1 MSARIDSYRKKIE
14 LAKRNFIPPIWHFKN
29 PKSNFFPDQTRP
41 DTNIKDPSNYTPVPE
56 AKIHPSIVN
65 VFAIRKPLTFDYY
78 LPNTYIK
85 TTKSPPKT
93 RVNQKKISSERTDW
107 VALLRVFFLFFLQ
120 IADCWQIN
128 LGGPRKLSNRYGGTF
143 L

>member
-1 MSARIDSYRKKIE
+1 MTFWKSKI
-14 LAKRNFIPPIWHFKN
+14 IS
-29 PKSNFFPDQTRP
+29 SNFFPDQTRP

-93 RVNQKKISSERTDW
+93 RVNQKKYLVREQTE
-107 VALLRVFFLFFLQ
+107 
-120 IADCWQIN
+120 
-128 LGGPRKLSNRYGGTF
+128 
-143 L
+143 